1 MKKLSIIIALIM
13 VLMVA
18 FTGCGGKNTDD
29 GQGETPKTPINVN
42 IFGLKGPTSIG
53 MIKLISEKALND
65 ENYNVTYSVVDAP
78 DILTGKIIT
87 GEAHIAALP
96 TNTASVLY
104 NKMKGDIQFLATNT
118 LGVLSIVGTD
128 DIKSIQDLKGK
139 TIMASGNGAVPQYA
153 IDYILTQN
161 GLKDSVKV
169 EYFPDHATVSQMVL
183 AGDAKIALLPEPFVT
198 QVTMK
203 NPDIKILLDITD
215 EWDAASNNES
225 VLSMGC
231 LVVNKAFA
239 EANPD
244 FIADFMNL
252 YEMSVR
258 FVNDNPAEAGKLVAE
273 EGIIENAVLVEKAI
287 PGCNIVYK
295 DAEDSKA
302 EIDGFLKVLYDFNS
316 DSVGGALPDDAFY
329 YKK

>member
-1 MKKLSIIIALIM
+1 MKKISIVIALLM
-13 VLMVA
+13 VLMMSLS
-18 FTGCGGKNTDD
+18 GCGPSDTG
-29 GQGETPKTPINVN
+29 GQEETPQTPVNVN

-53 MIKLISEKALND
+53 MIKLISEKSLND
-65 ENYNVTYSVVDAP
+65 DKYNVTYSVVDAP

-96 TNTASVLY
+96 TNTASILY

-128 DIKSIQDLKGK
+128 NINSIQDLKGK
-139 TIMASGNGAVPQYA
+139 TIISSGNGAVPQYA
-153 IDYILTQN
+153 LDYILQQN
-161 GLKDSVKV
+161 GLQDSVKV
-169 EYFPDHATVSQMVL
+169 EYMPDHATVAQMVL

-203 NPDIKILLDITD
+203 DPNVKVLLDVTD
-215 EWDAASNNES
+215 EWNTAADNKS

-258 FVNDNPAEAGKLVAE
+258 FVNDNHAEAGQLVAE
-273 EGIIENAVLVEKAI
+273 AGIIENAALVEKAI

-302 EIDGFLKVLYDFNS
+302 EINGFLKVLYDFNG
-316 DSVGGALPDDAFY
+316 DSVGGTLPDDNFY